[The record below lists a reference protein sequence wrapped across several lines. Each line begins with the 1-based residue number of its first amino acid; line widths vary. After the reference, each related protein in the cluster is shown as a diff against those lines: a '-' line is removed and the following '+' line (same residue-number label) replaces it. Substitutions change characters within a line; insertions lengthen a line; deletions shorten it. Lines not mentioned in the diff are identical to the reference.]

1 MTDNRIT
8 TKPSV
13 VRADRKRAIA
23 TLQRSRTPLWI
34 FAVLCLSHVLAACAQ
49 TKSCVHD
56 AVPAKPQ
63 GSVQILLVEPDVE
76 VAELTAAGLLI
87 PHAEWTQR
95 AQGNINAALSGLMTQ
110 KQAQLVLYEPPDGLA
125 ADHPHT
131 QLLKLHSAVGQ
142 AILTHKYTP
151 GFDLPTKQDKFDWS
165 LGSDVQTLR
174 DVYDADYALFIFF
187 RDSFSTGG
195 RVALIMAAAVFGV
208 GVPGGQQVGFAS
220 LVDLNTGNIL
230 WFNTLASGFGD
241 LREPDSAEE
250 ATEALFDEI
259 PL

>member
-1 MTDNRIT
+1 ML
-8 TKPSV
+8 SV
-13 VRADRKRAIA
+13 ARVDWAPGRPN
-23 TLQRSRTPLWI
+23 LQRPRTLLW
-34 FAVLCLSHVLAACAQ
+34 VLALLGLSQVVAACTQ
-49 TKSCVHD
+49 TKSYVHD
-56 AVPAKPQ
+56 AAPAKPQ
-63 GSVQILLVEPDVE
+63 GAVQILLVEPDVE

-95 AQGNINAALSGLMTQ
+95 ARSNVNSALSDLMTE
-110 KQAQLVLYEPPDGLA
+110 KRAQLILYEPPDGLA

-151 GFDLPTKQDKFDWS
+151 GFDLPTKQGKFDWS
-165 LGSDVQTLR
+165 LGSDVQALR
-174 DVYDADYALFIFF
+174 DVYDADYALFVFF

-250 ATEALFDEI
+250 ATEALFGQI